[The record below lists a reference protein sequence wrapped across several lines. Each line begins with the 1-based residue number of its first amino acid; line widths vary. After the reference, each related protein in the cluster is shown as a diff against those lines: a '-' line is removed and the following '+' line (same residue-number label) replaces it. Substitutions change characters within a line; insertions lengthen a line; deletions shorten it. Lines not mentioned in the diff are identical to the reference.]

1 MRLLEER
8 RGGCAD
14 LRMPSVGELAL
25 RPILGAGM
33 AWAGCWGG
41 ARFYTGHTL
50 LGYTA
55 WVIKSPGPSPPQREP
70 LVFPVSTKVNKT
82 ILLTL
87 EELQVSRGW
96 QVTKL
101 TITTGCD
108 AIMGGNARAAGAL
121 GTGI

>member
-1 MRLLEER
+1 MRPLEER
-8 RGGCAD
+8 ERWVCRPED
-14 LRMPSVGELAL
+14 AL
-25 RPILGAGM
+25 CGQACTQAYLGAGM
-33 AWAGCWGG
+33 ARAGCWKS
-41 ARFYTGHTL
+41 ARFYTGHTP

-55 WVIKSPGPSPPQREP
+55 LGYKVPRPSASSAEP

-108 AIMGGNARAAGAL
+108 AIMEATQSWSA